1 MFRKRLALVVVAG
14 MLGPAG
20 CTSEEGTGVA
30 EPTDAVVTASTTAS
44 PTVAPSSSP
53 SASPSPTPSASP
65 SPTPVPVTGP
75 NQVLVTMVV
84 TGGFA
89 GVHKEVT
96 VRGDRTV
103 HAGGKGERSVHRA
116 DAADF
121 TEVRTLLGDPA
132 LDDVSDFTKNMQAA
146 DLFQYTLRFDG
157 RTVITD
163 RSVEEPALDRLIDAL
178 SEWLPER

>member
-1 MFRKRLALVVVAG
+1 MFRKRVALVVVAG
-14 MLGPAG
+14 MLGLAG
-20 CTSEEGTGVA
+20 CTAEEGTGVA
-30 EPTDAVVTASTTAS
+30 GPTDAVVTASTA
-44 PTVAPSSSP
+44 VSP
-53 SASPSPTPSASP
+53 SASPSSSPSPASP
-65 SPTPVPVTGP
+65 SSSPGPTPVPVTGP
-75 NQVLVTMVV
+75 DQVLVSMVV

-96 VRGDRTV
+96 LRGDRTA
-103 HAGGKGERSVHRA
+103 HATGKGERSVHRV
-116 DAADF
+116 DATEF

-157 RTVITD
+157 RTVMTD
-163 RSVEEPALDRLIDAL
+163 RSVDEPALDRLIDAL